1 MPLKDDDEL
10 QPIEDFF
17 AADIGSSKKKQNK
30 EQPIQIDQIIDND
43 LISLDFN
50 NNSRKKEINEANP

>member
-30 EQPIQIDQIIDND
+30 E
-43 LISLDFN
+43 
-50 NNSRKKEINEANP
+50 